1 MQVTFFTLEV
11 WLVIQAVIVSKTA
24 CHPRSMCV
32 QEPRQTRWWINQ
44 VEFCDV
50 HWSTTILLNVCC
62 GHIQTV
68 SYEEIELDW
77 ILAFWNIV

>member
-11 WLVIQAVIVSKTA
+11 SLVIQAVIVSKTA
-24 CHPRSMCV
+24 CHPRSTWER
-32 QEPRQTRWWINQ
+32 EPQQARWWINQ

-50 HWSTTILLNVCC
+50 QWPTTILLNVCC

-68 SYEEIELDW
+68 SYEEIEPEW
-77 ILAFWNIV
+77 ILTFWNIV